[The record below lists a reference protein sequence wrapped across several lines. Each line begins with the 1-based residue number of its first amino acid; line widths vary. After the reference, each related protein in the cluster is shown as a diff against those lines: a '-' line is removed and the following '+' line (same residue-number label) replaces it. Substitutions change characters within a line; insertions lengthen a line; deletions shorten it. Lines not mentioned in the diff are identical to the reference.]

1 MKKITRKR
9 TLMGSTALVVA
20 TIVALG
26 TTAGACS
33 SGGGDKK
40 GTEKD
45 SQTLSSVLQAAQ
57 TAEPYP
63 LAQMKSGGWLERS
76 LLTENL
82 LRQNDKHRLAYVTL
96 LSMQGQP
103 IAQYPIQGMVFSL
116 NSQLTRTDQTE
127 KHGQYGDGS
136 TVVTA
141 VGDNG
146 TFGPEPDGIGF
157 FTTSGVEVKWNGLY
171 VESDA
176 PLDLKTKPLITYNVN
191 QAPSVDHGGVKATK

>member
-1 MKKITRKR
+1 MRKISRKAK
-9 TLMGSTALVVA
+9 MIAASAALVLGLA
-20 TIVALG
+20 G
-26 TTAGACS
+26 TTTACFEDDGG
-33 SGGGDKK
+33 SGKK
-40 GTEKD
+40 GTAKD
-45 SQTLSSVLQAAQ
+45 TETLSAVLQAAQ

-63 LAQMKSGGWLERS
+63 LAQMKSGGFLERS

-82 LRQNDKHRLAYVTL
+82 LRQNDKHRLAYVVL
-96 LSMQGQP
+96 LNMQGQP
-103 IAQYPIQGMVFSL
+103 IAQYPIKGMVFSL

-127 KHGQYGDGS
+127 RHGQYGDGS

-146 TFGPEPDGIGF
+146 TFGSEPDGIGF
-157 FTTSGVEVKWNGLY
+157 FTTSGVEIKWNGLY

-191 QAPSVDHGGVKATK
+191 QSPSVDHGGVR